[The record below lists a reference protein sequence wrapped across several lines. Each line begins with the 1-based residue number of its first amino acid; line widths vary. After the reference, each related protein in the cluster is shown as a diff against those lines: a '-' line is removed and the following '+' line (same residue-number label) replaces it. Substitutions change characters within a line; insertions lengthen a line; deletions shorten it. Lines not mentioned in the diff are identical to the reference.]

1 MASLFQVLANYAG
14 LIYLGCV
21 IGVVFYIREIVA
33 ARQDLHKSLY
43 SLEREAAGGRVVRG
57 TLLIVLF
64 GAIAI
69 ATYVLATVVVPQLPV
84 EGANGTP
91 TPALL
96 VWTYTPT
103 PTLQATPTRTPK
115 PPTPVTTG
123 ATIAPAENVTPL
135 PPTAT
140 LGPTTLPLPAAACPD
155 PNVQLTAP
163 VSGQTFSVDIQLRG
177 TADTPNFA
185 FYKFTLKGPA
195 TGDVEKTVGDVV
207 RTPRRDAVLGS
218 ISAASLLAQPGVYIV
233 GLVVVDNT
241 GNEYPHCTL
250 PIVVQPAA
258 P

>member
-14 LIYLGCV
+14 LIYLGCA
-21 IGVVFYIREIVA
+21 IGVVFYLREIIV

-84 EGANGTP
+84 EGASSTP
-91 TPALL
+91 TPSLIEL
-96 VWTYTPT
+96 TNTPT

-115 PPTPVTTG
+115 PPTPAPTT
-123 ATIAPAENVTPL
+123 APAENSTPL

-140 LGPTTLPLPAAACPD
+140 PGPTTPPLPAAACPD

-163 VSGQTFSVDIQLRG
+163 VAGQTFSVDIQLRG
-177 TADTPNFA
+177 TDDTPNFA

-195 TGDVEKTVGDVV
+195 TGNVEKTVGDVV
-207 RTPRRDAVLGS
+207 RTPRRDDVLGS
-218 ISAASLLAQPGVYIV
+218 ISAAPLLAQPGVYIV

-241 GNEYPHCTL
+241 GNEYPHCIL
-250 PIVVQPAA
+250 PIVIQPAA